1 MNYSLFMETPNNEI
15 LPNPYAPHTAE
26 YELVGKLI
34 GKAVY

>member
-1 MNYSLFMETPNNEI
+1 METPLNEI
-15 LPNPYAPHTAE
+15 LPNPYSMSVAE